1 LLVCALCFSN
11 NRQNQ
16 NTETD
21 WISFTIWGIIYQNI
35 PWGVMMPIYYAV
47 YLATSPSAYT
57 THGKTKRQLV
67 QFDNAA
73 LCVLPWSVLIGCLV
87 PTALMALPSPQLIS
101 HDLHQLFVVIW
112 QPFPLWVGLCQFI
125 LTKGVRRC
133 NAPENKAVETSQ
145 RMIHKICTLFLG
157 FAILL
162 NAFVWYLI
170 TFSNNYS
177 WGSSFGEASFWQKF
191 TKVYIPVPLDKVTLE
206 TLPKGCL
213 ALLQYD
219 AYFAC
224 CASLIW
230 ACVLY
235 RRLVGTLTLSDFTGW
250 IVRSLLYGPGGA
262 ALFVLKTR
270 DDVLFGQALK
280 ED

>member
-1 LLVCALCFSN
+1 MES
-11 NRQNQ
+11 
-16 NTETD
+16 D

-47 YLATSPSAYT
+47 HLVISPTAHATHVKS
-57 THGKTKRQLV
+57 KRQLV

-101 HDLHQLFVVIW
+101 HDTHKLFVVIW
-112 QPFPLWVGLCQFI
+112 QPFPLWVGLCQLIF
-125 LTKGVRRC
+125 TKGTRQS
-133 NAPENKAVETSQ
+133 NIPEKKAVETSQ
-145 RMIHKICTLFLG
+145 QRIHKICTLCLRFVV
-157 FAILL
+157 LL
-162 NAFVWYLI
+162 NTFLWYLI
-170 TFSNNYS
+170 TFSDNYS
-177 WGSSFGEASFWQKF
+177 WGSSFGEAGLLQKF
-191 TKVYIPVPLDKVTLE
+191 IKVFIPVPLADKVTVE
-206 TLPKGCL
+206 TLPMGCL

-224 CASLIW
+224 GASLIW

-235 RRLVGTLTLSDFTGW
+235 RRLVGALTLSNFTGW
-250 IVRSLLYGPGGA
+250 IARSLLYGPGGA
-262 ALFVLKTR
+262 ALFVLKSR
-270 DDVLFGQALK
+270 DDVLFDQTLK